1 MTMKN
6 VNNQKL
12 CQIISYF
19 LWISHFPPLELIF
32 SSFSSM
38 AYFFSVLIFNFFN
51 VSLYFLYLHPYFCP
65 HDQINKI
72 ICEQIIFPW
81 VLLSKC
87 FPSDVCFHLDSCPQ
101 ACSMALTVDILSW
114 FLCWTHCVR
123 ELFLCLLPHFPRTRD
138 PRFTKS
144 CSSWSL
150 CVRHLVCLK
159 MFLLCLHTSLIIL
172 LGI

>member
-19 LWISHFPPLELIF
+19 LWISHFSPLELIF

-51 VSLYFLYLHPYFCP
+51 VSLYFLYLRPYFCP

-114 FLCWTHCVR
+114 FLCWTHCV
-123 ELFLCLLPHFPRTRD
+123 LGNSFCVCSLTFLEHVILDSQKVVHHDHYVFDILSVWKCFYSAFILP
-138 PRFTKS
+138 
-144 CSSWSL
+144 W
-150 CVRHLVCLK
+150 
-159 MFLLCLHTSLIIL
+159 
-172 LGI
+172 